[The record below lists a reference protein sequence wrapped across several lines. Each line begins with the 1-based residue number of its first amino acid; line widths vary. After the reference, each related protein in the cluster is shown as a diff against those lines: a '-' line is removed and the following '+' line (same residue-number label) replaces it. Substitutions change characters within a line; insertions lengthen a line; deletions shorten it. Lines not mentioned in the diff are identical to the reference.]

1 MSPPRLALPLACPD
15 SMKHSRFYT
24 EFPSPVGTLRLR
36 GTAGALR
43 GLCLAEHADRSPLH
57 TEATR
62 DDSLFRT
69 AREQV
74 EEFLSGQRRAFS
86 IPIELTGTPFQVRV
100 WRELLSIPYG
110 ETRGYA
116 QIAETIGAHRA
127 SRAVGSANRCNPLLI
142 LVPCHRVIAADGS
155 LSGYQG
161 GVETKKFLLALER
174 NTSTQSSHHILPTQ
188 VPIAH
193 TDMRTQQQTGLGA
206 VDNQNRNPLV
216 RG

>member
-1 MSPPRLALPLACPD
+1 MPPPRLAFPLACPD
-15 SMKHSRFYT
+15 SMKQSRFYT
-24 EFPSPVGTLRLR
+24 EFPSPVGTLRLQ
-36 GTAGALR
+36 GTALALS

-69 AREQV
+69 ARQQV

-110 ETRGYA
+110 ETRSYV
-116 QIAETIGAHRA
+116 QIAENIGAHRA

-174 NTSTQSSHHILPTQ
+174 NISTQSSHNIFPPP
-188 VPIAH
+188 VPIAY
-193 TDMRTQQQTGLGA
+193 TDMRTKQQTGLGA